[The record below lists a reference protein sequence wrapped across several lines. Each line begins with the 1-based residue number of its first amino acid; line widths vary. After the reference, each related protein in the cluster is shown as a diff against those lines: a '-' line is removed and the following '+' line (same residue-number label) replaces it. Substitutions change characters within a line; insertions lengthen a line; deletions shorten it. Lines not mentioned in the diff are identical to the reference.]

1 MGNIET
7 DVTLNRERG
16 LGGSDIASIMELSP
30 FTSRFEMLKY
40 KAQIDEPDFAGN
52 DFTRYG
58 NEMEGKIRDYINEYY
73 SMNFV
78 TDYREIEKEDAL
90 NLFYHAD
97 GSDDDHRML
106 LEVKT
111 TSEIHECVK
120 DYKMYLVQLLFGMET
135 YGYELGLLAV
145 YERPEDMSEEF
156 DKDRLQVFEVNIND
170 YDELLDEIH
179 QAINSFNIDLNYLKE
194 NPFAEEDELPSRK
207 LIEQYEE
214 ITVNVGEIAVN
225 ALDLLFAEKEIKDAI
240 ADIKD
245 GLCQAMG
252 ENSIKRC
259 DTQLGRITY
268 VPQGSDTETV
278 KLDEKRLKA
287 ELPEVYAKYT
297 KKSVRKGKKAYVRIT
312 HKTMA

>member
-1 MGNIET
+1 MQSS
-7 DVTLNRERG
+7 VTEERYRY
-16 LGGSDIASIMELSP
+16 LGGSDISSIMELSP

-40 KAQIDEPDFAGN
+40 KAQIDENEFSGN
-52 DFTRYG
+52 DYTTYG
-58 NEMEGKIRDYINEYY
+58 NDMESKIRDYINEYY

-78 TDYREIEKEDAL
+78 EDKKIVE
-90 NLFYHAD
+90 NENGIDTRYHAD
-97 GSDDDHRML
+97 GRDDDHRML

-207 LIEQYEE
+207 LIEQYKE

-240 ADIKD
+240 AEIKD
-245 GLCQAMG
+245 GLCKAMG

-278 KLDEKRLKA
+278 KLDEKRLKE

-297 KKSVRKGKKAYVRIT
+297 KKSIRKGKKAYVRIT
-312 HKTMA
+312 HKAMA